1 MISPIANTP
10 TATTMKPM
18 PSVSSV
24 MPNEKRCT
32 PVLTSVPTM
41 PSSSPIATMASDLI
55 MSPCASTAAATSP
68 ISISE
73 KYSGAPNF
81 SASSASGGPAT
92 AISMVPKVPAMNEP
106 IAAMASAGPARPCR
120 AIW

>member
-18 PSVSSV
+18 PSESSV
-24 MPNEKRCT
+24 MPKLKRCT

-41 PSSSPIATMASDLI
+41 PSSRPIATMASDFT
-55 MSPCASTAAATSP
+55 MSPCASTAAATRP

-73 KYSGAPNF
+73 KYSGEPNL
-81 SASSASGGPAT
+81 SAISASGGPNS
-92 AISMVPKVPAMNEP
+92 AISSVPTVPAKNEP
-106 IAAMASAGPARPCR
+106 IAAIASAGPARPCR